1 MMMILKRKEVL
12 IGSLIL
18 LILVA
23 AFINFNYQSVPLDDP
38 NATTTS
44 AQASATPS
52 PDGTTA
58 SNDGQAPLDEET
70 ARKMGEAQY
79 VNSNA
84 AQTGGENY
92 FAEARMNK
100 ESARSKSIEMLNAM
114 LNNSNI
120 DAESKKKA
128 QDDML
133 ALASV
138 TDKEASCENLIKAK
152 GFEECVVFV
161 NGDSASVTVKSA
173 GLSNSD
179 LAKIQEIVS
188 SQTGVVIKNI
198 KIVEVK

>member
-12 IGSLIL
+12 IGSPIL

-23 AFINFNYQSVPLDDP
+23 AFISFNYTSQPPVDDP
-38 NATTTS
+38 NAALTS
-44 AQASATPS
+44 ANASATPS
-52 PDGTTA
+52 PQATTPP
-58 SNDGQAPLDEET
+58 DGQADET

-84 AQTGGENY
+84 AQTEAGY

-100 ESARSKSIEMLNAM
+100 ESARSKSMEMLNEM
-114 LNNSNI
+114 LNNANI

-128 QDDML
+128 QDEML

-161 NGDSASVTVKSA
+161 NGDTASVTVKSS
-173 GLSNSD
+173 GLSSSD

-188 SQTGVVIKNI
+188 SQTGILIKNI

>member
-23 AFINFNYQSVPLDDP
+23 AFINFNYSQQPAEDP
-38 NATTTS
+38 NAALTS
-44 AQASATPS
+44 AQASASPSPQPSAS
-52 PDGTTA
+52 PDGQQV
-58 SNDGQAPLDEET
+58 DET

-84 AQTGGENY
+84 AEATDSNY

-100 ESARSKSIEMLNAM
+100 ESARSKSMEMLNEM
-114 LNNSNI
+114 LNNANV
-120 DAESKKKA
+120 DAESKQKA
-128 QDDML
+128 QEDML
-133 ALASV
+133 ALAAV

-161 NGDSASVTVKSA
+161 NGDSVSVTVKSE
-173 GLSNSD
+173 GLSSSD

-188 SQTGVVIKNI
+188 SQTGISIKNI

>member
-23 AFINFNYQSVPLDDP
+23 AFINFNYTSQPPVDDP
-38 NATTTS
+38 NAALTS
-44 AQASATPS
+44 ANASATPS
-52 PDGTTA
+52 PQATTPP
-58 SNDGQAPLDEET
+58 DGQADET

-84 AQTGGENY
+84 AQTEAGY

-100 ESARSKSIEMLNAM
+100 ESARSKSMEMLNEM
-114 LNNSNI
+114 LNNANI

-128 QDDML
+128 QDEML

-161 NGDSASVTVKSA
+161 NGDTASVTVKSS
-173 GLSNSD
+173 GLSSSD

-188 SQTGVVIKNI
+188 SQTGILIKNI

>member
-23 AFINFNYQSVPLDDP
+23 AFINFNYTSQPPVDDP
-38 NATTTS
+38 NAALTS
-44 AQASATPS
+44 ANASATPS
-52 PDGTTA
+52 PQATA
-58 SNDGQAPLDEET
+58 SPDGQADET

-84 AQTGGENY
+84 AQPEGNY

-100 ESARSKSIEMLNAM
+100 ESARSKSMEMLNEM
-114 LNNSNI
+114 LNNANI

-161 NGDSASVTVKSA
+161 NGDTASVTVKSS
-173 GLSNSD
+173 GLSSSD

-188 SQTGVVIKNI
+188 SQTGILIKNI